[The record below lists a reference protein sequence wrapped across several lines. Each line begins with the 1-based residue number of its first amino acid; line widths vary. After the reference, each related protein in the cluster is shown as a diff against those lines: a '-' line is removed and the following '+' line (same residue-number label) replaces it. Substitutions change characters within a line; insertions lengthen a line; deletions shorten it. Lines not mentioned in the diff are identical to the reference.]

1 MIYCSANTGLST
13 SRTSF
18 KQYKRSVVFQQTCGH
33 AVSRFRWNT
42 NSVIVLISLINPFP
56 FPLEINAWNAH
67 LSNTVIMLHVRGM
80 ISSIASTPFLHVVK
94 TFSVGV
100 WNFNV
105 CTAKLQSFLPFGLKF
120 TLPAYLKGFRACWWL
135 SAMAS
140 AGNEQGRNFK
150 CVVSLSTELRNQVI
164 DLARLE
170 VLLSKH
176 LSLIGQQNLSE

>member
-18 KQYKRSVVFQQTCGH
+18 KQYRRSVVFQKTCGH

-80 ISSIASTPFLHVVK
+80 ISAIASTPFLHVVK
-94 TFSVGV
+94 TFSVG
-100 WNFNV
+100 
-105 CTAKLQSFLPFGLKF
+105 L
-120 TLPAYLKGFRACWWL
+120 
-135 SAMAS
+135 
-140 AGNEQGRNFK
+140 
-150 CVVSLSTELRNQVI
+150 
-164 DLARLE
+164 
-170 VLLSKH
+170 
-176 LSLIGQQNLSE
+176 